1 MPQDDSIV
9 KLFRLNTVYSY
20 KILNPHYTY
29 FLILAASLAGP
40 LALSFD
46 KKVAFYKKWKYL
58 FPAMLLPALIYIV
71 WDIYF
76 TAKGV
81 WSFNEA
87 YITGIKI
94 INLPLEE
101 VLFFFV
107 VPYCCVFIY
116 ECIRCYFPN
125 LKNKKVADYILTGLA
140 TTLFVTGFVFINR
153 WYTSWTFISTA
164 LFIAL
169 IYAARKYFA
178 SFDPAAFLV
187 SFCIMLV
194 PFLIVNGF
202 LTAIPVV
209 LYNNAENLGVRIYT
223 IPFEDTFYGM
233 LLVMMNVVGY
243 EKLKGYTKS

>member
-1 MPQDDSIV
+1 M
-9 KLFRLNTVYSY
+9 N
-20 KILNPHYTY
+20 NHYTY
-29 FLILAASLAGP
+29 FIILAASLAGP

-46 KKVAFYKKWKYL
+46 KKVGFYKNWKYL
-58 FPAMLLPALIYIV
+58 FRAMFFPALLYIV

-81 WSFNEA
+81 WRFNEN

-94 INLPLEE
+94 YNLPVEE

-107 VPYCCVFIY
+107 VPYCCLFIY
-116 ECIRCYFPN
+116 ECIKTYFPG
-125 LKNKKVADYILTGLA
+125 LRNKKTADVLLVLVALA
-140 TTLFVTGFVFINR
+140 LWLIGIIFYQR
-153 WYTSWTFISTA
+153 SYTSWTFILNA
-164 LFIAL
+164 VFITVV
-169 IYAARKYFA
+169 YTFSNYFK
-178 SFDPAAFLV
+178 SFDATSFLV

-209 LYNNAENLGVRIYT
+209 LYNDAENLGIRIST

-233 LLVMMNVVGY
+233 LLILMNVVIY
-243 EKLKGYTKS
+243 EKLRTK